1 MKRLNLISMILILFI
16 LSCDEGLIERIIAS
30 YPNGT
35 PSKIEYY
42 KIENGEEVLVKHV
55 RFFPNGEK
63 QEEGGYLDGKRDGIW
78 TYWHENGNKWSEGFY
93 HAGQNEGKSTVWYE
107 NGEIQYSGFYKNDK
121 PDGKWAFYS
130 SNGKKVKEVTYS
142 EGKKIEEIDIE

>member
-1 MKRLNLISMILILFI
+1 MTILF
-16 LSCDEGLIERIIAS
+16 LSCDQGLIERIIAT

-42 KIENGEEVLVKHV
+42 KIENGEEILVKHV

-63 QEEGGYLDGKRDGIW
+63 QEEGGYLDGKREGKW

-93 HAGQNEGKSTVWYE
+93 HAGMNEGKSTVWFE
-107 NGEIQYSGFYKNDK
+107 NGEMQYTGFYKSDK
-121 PDGKWAFYS
+121 PDGKWVFYS
-130 SNGKKVKEVTYS
+130 SNGKKVKEVIYT
-142 EGKKIEEIDIE
+142 EGKKTEETEFE